1 MDNSQTKAFTGEN
14 LGILLEG
21 VLFWGRKWGKQILK
35 NPNKFKLQ
43 CGKIVMLQT
52 ACSGK
57 SESCILGYVI
67 GTQYWWYKW

>member
-1 MDNSQTKAFTGEN
+1 M
-14 LGILLEG
+14 
-21 VLFWGRKWGKQILK
+21 GKTNLK
-35 NPNKFKLQ
+35 NLNKFKLQ

-67 GTQYWWYKW
+67 GTQYFIFDKWVSVSFYIISVTLPPLKHL